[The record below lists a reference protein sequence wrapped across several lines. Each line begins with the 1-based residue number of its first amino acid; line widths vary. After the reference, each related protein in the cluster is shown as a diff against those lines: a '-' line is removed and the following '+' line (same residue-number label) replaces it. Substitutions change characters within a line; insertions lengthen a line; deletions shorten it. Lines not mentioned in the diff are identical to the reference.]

1 MPRLVYS
8 TRVRLELA
16 IFLKGG
22 RVYFGSP
29 FAGVSWWWE
38 LEEAA
43 GHVCEQP
50 GSREMNAGAQLT
62 SSVFFNKS
70 RTPTPSTI
78 ASKFLYMSS
87 FLKEL

>member
-1 MPRLVYS
+1 MPLLAYS
-8 TRVRLELA
+8 TRIRLELA

-22 RVYFGSP
+22 RVDFGSP

-43 GHVCEQP
+43 GHVCGQP
-50 GSREMNAGAQLT
+50 GSREMNAGDQLAT
-62 SSVFFNKS
+62 SVFFKS

-78 ASKFLYMSS
+78 ASEFSYTSS